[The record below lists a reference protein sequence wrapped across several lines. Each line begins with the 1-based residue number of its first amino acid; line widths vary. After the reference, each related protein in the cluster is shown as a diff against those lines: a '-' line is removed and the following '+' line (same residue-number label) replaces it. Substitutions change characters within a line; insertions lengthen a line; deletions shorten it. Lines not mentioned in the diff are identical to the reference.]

1 MPGMQKLSTKSLNTE
16 NEKPARIVSVFGTVE
31 EADRKVKEVVERRSR
46 EMELTR
52 FRAD

>member
-1 MPGMQKLSTKSLNTE
+1 MPGMQKLSTKSLNAE
-16 NEKPARIVSVFGTVE
+16 NEKPARIGSVFGTVE
-31 EADRKVKEVVERRSR
+31 EADRKVKEVVGRRVR